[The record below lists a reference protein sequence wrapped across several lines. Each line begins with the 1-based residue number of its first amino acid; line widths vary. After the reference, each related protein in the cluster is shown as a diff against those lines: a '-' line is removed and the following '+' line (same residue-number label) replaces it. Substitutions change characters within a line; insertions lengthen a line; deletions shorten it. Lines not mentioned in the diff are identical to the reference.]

1 MGLNLK
7 INEKPYATA
16 LSAVTDTGAYRPVSY
31 WQETIELQ
39 PGDPLESDTACD
51 VAIVGGGFTGLSTAY
66 ELKRSCPELDI
77 VVLER
82 GVAGHG
88 ASGRNGG
95 FSMPLFGW
103 DLLDTVKQRGEE
115 EAGRVYRMMYNA
127 VDHLRD
133 IIERENISC
142 DAEYTGYIM
151 LATCASRERRMRKEL
166 DVAHRLGFEHEWLEG
181 DSLDAHIRCDAF
193 RAGLFDPKPFVINP
207 AKLTQGLKDSVERLG
222 VRIYEQTPLLQ
233 LTEGAPN
240 TLRTPGGTVSAKRVM
255 LALNGYGTALGFQSS
270 TLLPVHTY
278 IVLTEPL
285 SDAQLA
291 STGWNTHR
299 ASLETARNLIH
310 YFRLTVDNRIV
321 FGGEDADLYYGGAFR
336 DHDEKIYEALEGT
349 FRQFFP
355 TLDRV
360 NMTHRWGGTLGVAID
375 MFPTFGATGE
385 KQRIFYASGY
395 AGHGVSL
402 ANYAGCM
409 MAPKILKSLNLAG
422 NPLESNPFFYNR
434 SPFKFPPDPLRYV
447 GMKVYRMAL
456 RAQDR
461 IAGA

>member
-1 MGLNLK
+1 MGLHLK
-7 INEKPYATA
+7 INEKPYLTA
-16 LSAVTDTGAYRPVSY
+16 SPAVTDTGSYQPVSY
-31 WQETIELQ
+31 WQETIDVQ
-39 PGDPLESDTACD
+39 PGDPLQSDTTCD

-66 ELKRSCPELDI
+66 ELKRAHPELDI

-103 DLLDTVKQRGEE
+103 DLLDTAKQRGEE
-115 EAGRVYRMMYNA
+115 EAGHVYRMMYNA

-133 IIERENISC
+133 IIKRENISC

-166 DVAHRLGFEHEWLEG
+166 EVAHRLGFEHEWIEG
-181 DSLDAHIRCDAF
+181 DTLDTYIRSDAF
-193 RAGLFDPKPFVINP
+193 RAGLFDPKPFVVNP
-207 AKLTQGLKDSVERLG
+207 AKLARGLKDTIEKLG
-222 VRIYEQTPLLQ
+222 VRIYEQTPLVQ
-233 LTEGAPN
+233 LTEGVLN

-255 LALNGYGTALGFQSS
+255 LALNGYGTALGFQNS
-270 TLLPVHTY
+270 TILPVHTY

-285 SDAQLA
+285 SDAELA
-291 STGWNTHR
+291 STGWGKHR

-310 YFRLTVDNRIV
+310 DFRLTVDNRIA

-336 DHDEKIYEALEGT
+336 DHDTKIYEALEST
-349 FRQFFP
+349 FRRFFP

-375 MFPTFGATGE
+375 MFPTFGVTGE
-385 KQRIFYASGY
+385 RQTIFYASGY

-402 ANYAGCM
+402 ANYAGRM
-409 MAPKILKSLNLAG
+409 MAPEILNSLGLTEQKIESP
-422 NPLESNPFFYNR
+422 PLGYNR
-434 SPFKFPPDPLRYV
+434 SPFTFPPDPLRYV
-447 GMKVYRMAL
+447 GMKAYRLAL